1 MVSKL
6 LDRVFISQVKFEKC
20 HKGIAVGT
28 LDLFDGFKGLL
39 LISCSKEYDAFTERE
54 LFDSL
59 FADSSVC
66 SSDNDN
72 FTLHWAVNS
81 AHTASKVLLGCNYA
95 RESGS
100 SNDHTRAGSDES
112 FDVV

>member
-39 LISCSKEYDAFTERE
+39 LISCSKEYDAFTE
-54 LFDSL
+54 
-59 FADSSVC
+59 
-66 SSDNDN
+66 
-72 FTLHWAVNS
+72 
-81 AHTASKVLLGCNYA
+81 
-95 RESGS
+95 
-100 SNDHTRAGSDES
+100 
-112 FDVV
+112 